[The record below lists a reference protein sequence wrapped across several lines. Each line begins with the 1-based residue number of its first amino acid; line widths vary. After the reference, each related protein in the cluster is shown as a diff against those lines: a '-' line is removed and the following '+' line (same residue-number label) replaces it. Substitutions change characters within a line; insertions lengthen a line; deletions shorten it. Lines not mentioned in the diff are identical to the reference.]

1 MSNMATCPYMVESI
15 PLRNQNADD
24 RGSWYAASGAQMI
37 SILFKWWPLVELGLV
52 YGKVNFGHAF
62 IREKVKQWIY
72 QKLLLSM
79 ISKLVDAV
87 IWPKVTQSTFSNLV
101 SLETAWQNE
110 AKFHMEPPLDGGTK
124 FIQTVQVTWP
134 IWPPCPFMVKTTTT
148 TTKKKKQPNIKNLF
162 LWNQKVDDFESWYAA
177 FII

>member
-62 IREKVKQWIY
+62 IREK
-72 QKLLLSM
+72 
-79 ISKLVDAV
+79 
-87 IWPKVTQSTFSNLV
+87 
-101 SLETAWQNE
+101 
-110 AKFHMEPPLDGGTK
+110 
-124 FIQTVQVTWP
+124 
-134 IWPPCPFMVKTTTT
+134 
-148 TTKKKKQPNIKNLF
+148 
-162 LWNQKVDDFESWYAA
+162 
-177 FII
+177 